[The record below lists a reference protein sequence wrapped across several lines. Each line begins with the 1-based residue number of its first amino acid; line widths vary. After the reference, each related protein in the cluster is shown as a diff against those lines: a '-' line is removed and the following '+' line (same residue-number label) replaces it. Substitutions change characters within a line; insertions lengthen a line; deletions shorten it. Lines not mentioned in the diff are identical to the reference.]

1 MKNVFIPVVNKMYIF
16 DNYSLF
22 IINSGNGIFQVDFKD
37 YNFSENKAFFLSPG
51 QSFQLLAGDFVMT
64 KYDIEASEVDQLR
77 NARFL
82 FKHIVGLGFI
92 DLSQNQSF
100 EQKNNIDSPSFSLN
114 NAVDY
119 WLDLNP
125 FKTSMQ
131 NINLLFDLKQLIDK
145 KYQEPIDVF
154 SLSKD
159 LNQNELYLG
168 KLTKD
173 KLNYTIQK
181 LKSDKMLL
189 EAKKKIA
196 FTDWSTKEIAY
207 ETGFN
212 DPTYFNR
219 FFKKQTNQT
228 PQEFRNQIDFQDR
241 DTFMNDLLALI
252 NLNFKQQHSVEF
264 YASKMS
270 LSTKSLSQ
278 KINKKS
284 SVSVKQLITQKIIQ
298 EAKQLIKIEMP
309 IHAIAEELGF
319 QEPNH
324 FTSFF
329 KTYTGKTP
337 SQPMPN

>member
-1 MKNVFIPVVNKMYIF
+1 MKNIFAPVVNQMYVF

-37 YNFSENKAFFLSPG
+37 YTFSENKAFFLSPG
-51 QSFQLLAGDFVMT
+51 QSFQLLAGGFSMT
-64 KYDIEASEVDQLR
+64 KYDIEATELDQLR

-82 FKHIVGLGFI
+82 FKHIIGLGFI

-100 EQKNNIDSPSFSLN
+100 EQDTTSFSLN

-119 WLDLNP
+119 WLDFNP

-145 KYQEPIDVF
+145 KYQEPIDIS
-154 SLSKD
+154 SLSKE
-159 LNQNELYLG
+159 LNQHESYLE

-196 FTDWSTKEIAY
+196 FTDWTTKEIAY

-212 DPTYFNR
+212 DPAYFNR
-219 FFKKQTNQT
+219 FFKKQTQQT

-252 NLNFKQQHSVEF
+252 NLNFKQQHSVDF

-270 LSTKSLSQ
+270 LTTKSLSQ
-278 KINKKS
+278 KISKKS

-298 EAKQLIKIEMP
+298 EAEQLIKTQMP
-309 IHAIAEELGF
+309 VYAIAEELGF

-329 KTYTGKTP
+329 KTYTGKAP
-337 SQPMPN
+337 SQFQLN